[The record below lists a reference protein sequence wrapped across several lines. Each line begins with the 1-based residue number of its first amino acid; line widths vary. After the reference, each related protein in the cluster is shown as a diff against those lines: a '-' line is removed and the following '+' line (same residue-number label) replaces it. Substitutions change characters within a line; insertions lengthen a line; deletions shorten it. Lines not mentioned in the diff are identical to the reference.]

1 MAQYL
6 EVNNHY
12 TITDVAGWP
21 ALFQRLQESS
31 GQPIVDSAESY
42 SYDASAKG
50 DATGLYEIRMQ
61 SRNQSTLDESEP
73 TFWLAITKGGE
84 PVLNEPMP
92 RLRSAEEMIEMMI
105 TLRNHNVL
113 RYAGLDNF
121 YQQYDPLTWLEAAAS
136 IREFGDI
143 EAGETLTIPTGPEDS
158 ALGIYTLTKVIR
170 DDKAGIEVLLDGAK
184 KFNYPA
190 LVGRR
195 PEKTAEEMVK
205 FILTLRWKFS
215 SGNQFQFNPDNAKPL
230 VATVKDG
237 QNEIRLFSNGTITI
251 TGPGVMKVVTMAD
264 ADASKATE
272 LMEKI
277 LDLTVNN

>member
-12 TITDVAGWP
+12 TITDVVGWP

-31 GQPIVDSAESY
+31 GQPIVDTAAVY
-42 SYDASAKG
+42 CYDTSAKG
-50 DATGLYEIRMQ
+50 DVAGFYDIRMQ
-61 SRNQSTLDESEP
+61 SSDEDDHQ
-73 TFWLAITKGGE
+73 TFYLVITKGGE

-92 RLRSAEEMIEMMI
+92 RLRSAEEMVEMMI

-113 RYAGLDNF
+113 RYSGLDNF
-121 YQQYDPLTWLEAAAS
+121 YQQWDPLTWLESAAA

-143 EAGETLTIPTGPEDS
+143 EAGETLVIPTGHKDS
-158 ALGIYTLTKVIR
+158 GVGVYTLTKATR
-170 DDKAGIEVLLDGAK
+170 DGAVGIEVLMDGAK
-184 KFNYPA
+184 RFNYPA
-190 LVGRR
+190 IVSDH
-195 PEKTAEEMVK
+195 PMKTAEQIVAM
-205 FILTLRWKFS
+205 ILNLRKQYAF
-215 SGNQFQFNPDNAKPL
+215 GNQFQHNPENAKPL

-277 LDLTVNN
+277 LDLTINQ